1 MVLRKFFYKLGIK
14 SGIEGVFAAIE
25 EGNYNL
31 AAWRAATTIWA
42 IMSLKSELLNKTICF
57 TEDTLIYTKDGYKE
71 IKDIE
76 VGDEVYSENPETG
89 EKGLKRVLNVFVNTT
104 KELIH
109 LKVGEQEIK
118 TTANHPFWVEG
129 IGWVDAGD
137 LKLGDRLV
145 IYSDDILEVKEAF
158 VEYLDKPIKV
168 YNFEVENWHTYFVTE
183 YNVFVHKATCGD
195 TGVGKNGG
203 NTKSNGSYENAP
215 YHGKNNN
222 SIKNKAPN
230 NGQAALDNSVSLN
243 AETTPR
249 RIGVSDGEIV
259 VLDQTTEGVF
269 HGHVRSWGELTP
281 KMCSVLQKAG
291 LVDKKGNGI

>member
-1 MVLRKFFYKLGIK
+1 MYLYIKQLVVIQVLVR
-14 SGIEGVFAAIE
+14 
-25 EGNYNL
+25 
-31 AAWRAATTIWA
+31 
-42 IMSLKSELLNKTICF
+42 
-57 TEDTLIYTKDGYKE
+57 
-71 IKDIE
+71 
-76 VGDEVYSENPETG
+76 
-89 EKGLKRVLNVFVNTT
+89 
-104 KELIH
+104 
-109 LKVGEQEIK
+109 
-118 TTANHPFWVEG
+118 
-129 IGWVDAGD
+129 
-137 LKLGDRLV
+137 
-145 IYSDDILEVKEAF
+145 
-158 VEYLDKPIKV
+158 
-168 YNFEVENWHTYFVTE
+168 
-183 YNVFVHKATCGD
+183 
-195 TGVGKNGG
+195 TGVILNQM
-203 NTKSNGSYENAP
+203 ALMRMPP

>member
-42 IMSLKSELLNKTICF
+42 IMSLKSELFNKSACF

-71 IKDIE
+71 IKDVE

-89 EKGLKRVLNVFVNTT
+89 EKGLKRVLNVFVKDI

-109 LKVGEQEIK
+109 LKVGEQEIR
-118 TTANHPFWVEG
+118 TTATHPFWVEG

-145 IYSDDILEVKEAF
+145 MYSGDILEVKEAF
-158 VEYLDKPIKV
+158 V
-168 YNFEVENWHTYFVTE
+168 
-183 YNVFVHKATCGD
+183 
-195 TGVGKNGG
+195 
-203 NTKSNGSYENAP
+203 
-215 YHGKNNN
+215 
-222 SIKNKAPN
+222 
-230 NGQAALDNSVSLN
+230 
-243 AETTPR
+243 
-249 RIGVSDGEIV
+249 
-259 VLDQTTEGVF
+259 
-269 HGHVRSWGELTP
+269 
-281 KMCSVLQKAG
+281 
-291 LVDKKGNGI
+291 